1 MTNIERV
8 ELDRHQQ
15 QIRGDVKDL
24 VEKYRRIF
32 DWDVPENDEDCA
44 DKLILA
50 AIRQVL
56 TDIENDS
63 TN

>member
-1 MTNIERV
+1 MTDIEHV
-8 ELDRHQQ
+8 ELDRHQR

-32 DWDVPENDEDCA
+32 DWDVPENDEDFA

-63 TN
+63 SN